1 MAREAVLAAEA
12 RELVIHH
19 LLGLHEGG
27 AVAAAQRGGRPG
39 MPALLPRRVL
49 GHANTRLFCCRL
61 GTALNALDAVLVPCC
76 WTSDDPSE
84 GSRHHKY
91 RT

>member
-12 RELVIHH
+12 GELVVHH

-49 GHANTRLFCCRL
+49 GHANTPLPRFWARNCFEC
-61 GTALNALDAVLVPCC
+61 TLNAL
-76 WTSDDPSE
+76 
-84 GSRHHKY
+84 
-91 RT
+91 